1 MGREI
6 KKEKERGRLEEE
18 EGEEMVGRETER
30 KRERKGREKTRV
42 LIPSKSTLPMMQ
54 FLPLD
59 PSSQRFLS
67 RASEAVTEPNTWTL
81 GRHSEYNLQQ
91 PWKTG
96 LL

>member
-1 MGREI
+1 MEREI
-6 KKEKERGRLEEE
+6 EKEKKRGRLEEE
-18 EGEEMVGRETER
+18 EGEEMVGRE
-30 KRERKGREKTRV
+30 RKGREKARV

-59 PSSQRFLS
+59 PNSQRFLS

-81 GRHSEYNLQQ
+81 GRHSEYNLQK
-91 PWKTG
+91 PWKTE